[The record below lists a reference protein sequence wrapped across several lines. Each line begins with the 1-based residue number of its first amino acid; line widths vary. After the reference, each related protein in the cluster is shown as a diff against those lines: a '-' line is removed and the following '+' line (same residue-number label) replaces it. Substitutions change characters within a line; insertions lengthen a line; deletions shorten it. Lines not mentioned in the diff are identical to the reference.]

1 MSYKDWRGLA
11 FHQLQPCLLW
21 CFSSSVL
28 LRTHWHSKHVFA
40 SGLCH
45 FLFRNTVF
53 QEGHITPIF
62 IYFASLLKS
71 YFLPW
76 MQYRNCSRVYAE
88 LLSRLFC
95 FVHPHNTFRYLISH
109 LCYLIYNWVK
119 SLSVNARDP
128 GSIPGPET
136 SSGEGNGYPNRVFL
150 PGKAHGQRSL
160 AGYSPWGHQESRLS
174 YNKYITYIF
183 ICVVCPAF

>member
-1 MSYKDWRGLA
+1 MSYKDWWGLA

-21 CFSSSVL
+21 CFSSFIL
-28 LRTHWHSKHVFA
+28 LRTHWHPKHVFT
-40 SGLCH
+40 SWLCY

-53 QEGHITPIF
+53 QEGHITHIF
-62 IYFASLLKS
+62 IYFSSLLKS

-76 MQYRNCSRVYAE
+76 MQYRNCSHVYAALVTLI
-88 LLSRLFC
+88 LLCSSPQHLPLPNIT
-95 FVHPHNTFRYLISH
+95 FVLPNIWLGEEPVCQCKRPRFDP
-109 LCYLIYNWVK
+109 WVG
-119 SLSVNARDP
+119 N
-128 GSIPGPET
+128 IH
-136 SSGEGNGYPNRVFL
+136 GEGNGYPNRVFS

-174 YNKYITYIF
+174 DNKYIAYIF